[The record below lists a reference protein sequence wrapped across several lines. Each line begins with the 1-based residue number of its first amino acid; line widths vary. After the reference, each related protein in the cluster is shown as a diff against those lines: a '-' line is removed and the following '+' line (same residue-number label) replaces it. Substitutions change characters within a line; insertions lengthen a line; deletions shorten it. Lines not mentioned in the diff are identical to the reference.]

1 MKALYF
7 DYNAT
12 TPVLP
17 EVREAILP
25 CLENNYGNPSSPHG
39 FGLKAKLTVSEAR
52 NRVAA
57 LLGAAPE
64 QIVFTSC
71 ATEANNGLLRGLFPE
86 KGAHLVTTAIEHPS
100 ILAPAAALEARGVEV
115 TRVRPNR
122 NGGVDAQAVL
132 DACRPDTRLVS
143 VMLANNETGA
153 IQPVGEI
160 ARLAGAEG
168 YLVHTDASQAVGKIP
183 VDVEALGVDFLTLAG
198 HKLYAPKG
206 VGALYARSRR
216 TLPPL
221 LLGGG
226 QEGGL
231 RGGTEN
237 VPHIAGLGAAC
248 ELALNGLEREISRQR
263 GLGEIFD
270 RELDRQARGV
280 GLDVLV
286 LSRDAGRLPNTRFV
300 GFKGLDLARMLE
312 ELALADVAIS
322 AGAAC
327 HGGETSISHVLEAM
341 DAPTDYAG
349 CALRFSWGRP
359 TTEQDVM
366 DLMQRLGD
374 ACQTVRSD

>member
-17 EVREAILP
+17 EVRESMSA
-25 CLENNYGNPSSPHG
+25 CLEDNFGNPSSVHG
-39 FGLKAKLTVSEAR
+39 FGLKAKLAVNEAR

-57 LLGAAPE
+57 LLNAKPE

-100 ILAPAAALEARGVEV
+100 ILAPAAALEAQGVEV

-122 NGGVDAQAVL
+122 TGVVDAQEIL

-143 VMLANNETGA
+143 IMLANNETGA
-153 IQPVGEI
+153 IQPVKEI
-160 ARLAGAEG
+160 AQLAGAEG

-183 VDVEALGVDFLTLAG
+183 VDAGALGVDFLSLAG

-216 TLPPL
+216 TLAPL

-226 QEGGL
+226 QEDGS

-237 VPHIAGLGAAC
+237 VPHIVGLGAAC
-248 ELALNGLEREISRQR
+248 ELARNGLDMEISRQR
-263 GLGEIFD
+263 RLGEIFD
-270 RELDRQARGV
+270 RELNRLARD
-280 GLDVLV
+280 LEQDILN
-286 LSRDAGRLPNTRFV
+286 LSQEADRLPNTRFV
-300 GFKGLDLARMLE
+300 GFKHLDLSRMLE
-312 ELALADVAIS
+312 ELGLADVAVS

-327 HGGETSISHVLEAM
+327 HDGETSISHVLEAM
-341 DAPTDYAG
+341 GAPVEYAA

-366 DLMQRLGD
+366 DLMQRLSD
-374 ACQTVRSD
+374 ACQAIRSG